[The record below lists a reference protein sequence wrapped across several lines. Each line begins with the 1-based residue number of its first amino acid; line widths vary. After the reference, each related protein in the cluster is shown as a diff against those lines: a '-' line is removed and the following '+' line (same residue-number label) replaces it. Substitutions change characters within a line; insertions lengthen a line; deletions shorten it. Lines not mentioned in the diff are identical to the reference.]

1 MELLAQ
7 GSSGMSLLAAHG
19 DVLALGVAEHDP
31 YWANVIALL
40 HCDGADNSTAFV
52 DQTGATYSASGS
64 ARIRVA
70 QSKFG
75 GASGYFGGATSDF
88 VRRLPS
94 AQATF
99 GAGDFT
105 IEFWLY
111 ALSPTAPAEQIILC
125 MRNGVAGSGAAGGGG
140 QLVSLQSG
148 KIGWS
153 NATSWL
159 TSSSTIPSAT
169 WTHVEVNRSSG
180 VLRIFINGSNT
191 LTASDSAGY
200 AQNREIRI
208 GSSDGGSPAPY
219 LGYIDDLRITKG
231 VARHTGN
238 FTPPAHAY
246 PDTE

>member
-1 MELLAQ
+1 
-7 GSSGMSLLAAHG
+7 MSLLAAHG
-19 DVLALGVAEHDP
+19 DVLALGVTEHDP

-40 HCDGADNSTAFV
+40 HCNGVDNSTTFV
-52 DQTGATYSASGS
+52 DQKGATYSVSGS

-125 MRNGVAGSGAAGGGG
+125 MRNGAAGSGAAGGGG

-153 NATSWL
+153 NASVWL
-159 TSSSTIPSAT
+159 TASPTIAASA

-180 VLRIFINGSNT
+180 QLRIFINGALS
-191 LTASDSAGY
+191 LSTADST
-200 AQNREIRI
+200 NFSRDREIRI
-208 GSSDGGSPAPY
+208 GASDGGTPAPY
-219 LGYIDDLRITKG
+219 SGYIDDLRITKG
-231 VARHTGN
+231 VARHTAD
-238 FTPPAHAY
+238 FELPAHAY